1 MTYLKCDLHAH
12 TAYSPDSLTSLETFL
27 DTCQRKGLDRVA
39 VTDHNTITG
48 ALQLKELDPERI
60 IVGEEIATTQG
71 ELIAYFITQPI
82 PPKLPPL
89 ETIARVHAQGGV
101 VGVPHPLDRIRR
113 EAMGRVA
120 LLPLQDELDF
130 LEVFNSR
137 CLFRGDNRAARIL
150 AQELSL
156 YMTGGS
162 DAHSPWELG
171 RGLTIL
177 PPFDSPQ
184 TFLESLSQAEVR
196 GRRSPIWIHFTSSY
210 ARFARRR
217 GRKAPPDPR
226 EEDAT

>member
-1 MTYLKCDLHAH
+1 MIHLTCDLHTH

-27 DTCQRKGLDRVA
+27 AVCQRRGLDRVA

-48 ALQLKELDPERI
+48 ALQLKEIDPERI

-71 ELIAYFITQPI
+71 ELIAYFLTQAI
-82 PPKLPPL
+82 PPKLPPR

-101 VGVPHPLDRIRR
+101 VGVPHPLDRLRR
-113 EAMGRVA
+113 EALGRTA
-120 LLPLQDELDF
+120 LLPLRGELDF

-137 CLFRGDNRAARIL
+137 CLFPGDNRAARIL
-150 AQELSL
+150 ARELSL
-156 YMTGGS
+156 CITGGS

-177 PPFDSPQ
+177 PPFDSPDS
-184 TFLESLSQAEVR
+184 FLDSLSQAEVQ
-196 GRRSPIWIHFTSSY
+196 GRRSPLWIHFASSY

-217 GRKAPPDPR
+217 GLRTPPQP
-226 EEDAT
+226 